1 MQTPE
6 NTYGLLCLT
15 NLPHETFVYIT
26 REHVHF
32 GLSVKEIKAELPSMF
47 GFFGTYRPKV
57 NSMSFGDMFH
67 DLELEDDCAEVINRF
82 PGVVDIV
89 NSKQNFPSKI
99 KMGTKAL
106 EKGKKSKA
114 AARQSNCSSMH
125 PLHPIRE
132 NGEIMD
138 MEEQMPE
145 LVDTSD
151 NEMPELVDIS
161 ENEISSTRENLQ
173 GSTTQNQR
181 VNVTFED
188 ENSRNTLPNPQV
200 LMKNLRNLQIN

>member
-1 MQTPE
+1 MLR
-6 NTYGLLCLT
+6 N
-15 NLPHETFVYIT
+15 
-26 REHVHF
+26 
-32 GLSVKEIKAELPSMF
+32 
-47 GFFGTYRPKV
+47 
-57 NSMSFGDMFH
+57 MFH
-67 DLELEDDCAEVINRF
+67 DLELEDDSAEVIDRF

-89 NSKQNFPSKI
+89 NNKQNFPSKL

-106 EKGKKSKA
+106 KKGKKSKA
-114 AARQSNCSSMH
+114 PASQSNCSSMH

-145 LVDTSD
+145 LVDTNDNEMPELVDTSD

-173 GSTTQNQR
+173 GFTTENA
-181 VNVTFED
+181 TFEN
-188 ENSRNTLPNPQV
+188 ENSRNTPPNPQV
-200 LMKNLRNLQIN
+200 LIKNLRNLQKK